1 MCWQIMII
9 YQMILDLTSR
19 KFILYI
25 LIIAIAPGRE
35 KNQLCRTDNF
45 RKPQVNRDA
54 RWKPITE

>member
-1 MCWQIMII
+1 
-9 YQMILDLTSR
+9 MILDLTSR